1 MSETWRLSRL
11 PGLRSDLTGFIF
23 KLVHCLLPTQDR
35 VLRMGGSDDN
45 NPGLCN
51 LCSEEVETPLHA
63 FFECPHSMLAG
74 LALLGYVQV
83 QVPGLSPE
91 AALRLELG
99 RQMEEDKELA
109 TICMLGSGLKY
120 IWETRIERKQVRT
133 FKMRSEIEATISIL
147 RSTRFRKS
155 GDTMWE
161 MTNK

>member
-1 MSETWRLSRL
+1 
-11 PGLRSDLTGFIF
+11 
-23 KLVHCLLPTQDR
+23 
-35 VLRMGGSDDN
+35 MGGSDDN

-63 FFECPHSMLAG
+63 FFECPHSLLAG

-109 TICMLGSGLKY
+109 TICMLGSGLK
-120 IWETRIERKQVRT
+120 WRQE
-133 FKMRSEIEATISIL
+133 
-147 RSTRFRKS
+147 
-155 GDTMWE
+155 
-161 MTNK
+161 